1 MNEAAQRDGRR
12 LTELLTQ
19 QRDAYRRLRDL
30 ATTQRGAIESDQ
42 TETLLRILG
51 DRQRAIT
58 ELTGIN
64 AELEPFRS
72 RWDQTRQTME
82 PMARLEV
89 SDLVAEVQQ
98 LLAAILDQDEGDCD
112 VLKQRTADARRSA
125 TVAAVGQQINSAYGG
140 AGYGATQPKYVDRT
154 DEGR

>member
-1 MNEAAQRDGRR
+1 MNEAARRDGRR

-30 ATTQRGAIESDQ
+30 AMTQRGAIESDQ
-42 TETLLRILG
+42 TEALLRILG
-51 DRQRAIT
+51 DRQRAIA
-58 ELTGIN
+58 ELTEIN

-82 PMARLEV
+82 PTERLNV

-98 LLAAILDQDEGDCD
+98 LLVAILDQDEGDCD
-112 VLKQRTADARRSA
+112 VLKQRTADARHSA
-125 TVAAVGQQINSAYGG
+125 TVATVGQQINSAYGG
-140 AGYGATQPKYVDRT
+140 AGYRAAQPKYVDRT
-154 DEGR
+154 DEES